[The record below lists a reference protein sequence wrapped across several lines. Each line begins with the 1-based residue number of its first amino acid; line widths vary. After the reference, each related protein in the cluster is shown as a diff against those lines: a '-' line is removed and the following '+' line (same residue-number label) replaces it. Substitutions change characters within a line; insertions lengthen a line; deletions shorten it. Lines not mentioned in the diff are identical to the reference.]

1 MTAFQLISILLSVIG
16 FFCALAAGAL
26 LRMARDINEIKVT
39 VMRVDTKHDGLEKR
53 VDRLEK
59 QLEKNEV

>member
-16 FFCALAAGAL
+16 FVGIVATNAL

-39 VMRVDTKHDGLEKR
+39 VMHVNTKHDGLEKR
-53 VDRLEK
+53 VELLE
-59 QLEKNEV
+59 EKVK